1 MSDIHDT
8 IKKLKSLS
16 ATEGYA
22 GGDDVAHA
30 ESYLD
35 YIDEL
40 VMKLDDKK
48 IAYEIQNAAD
58 DLRKHLGIDPTNI
71 RTKFEG
77 KSVSKNQISEG
88 NLGDMAVEAEKDHEV
103 QMARSDCFKSAS
115 YAIAIHKML
124 KDVSELE
131 GIDGWIAAKITKA
144 ADYLGSVKHYMEGEA
159 MKNAELA
166 LAVTNAPAEPEP
178 MQMDMP
184 EESVEVKKEKQ
195 VQEAVQTSFDFWG
208 KK

>member
-1 MSDIHDT
+1 MSNIHNT
-8 IKKLKSLS
+8 IKKL
-16 ATEGYA
+16 
-22 GGDDVAHA
+22 D
-30 ESYLD
+30 
-35 YIDEL
+35 
-40 VMKLDDKK
+40 
-48 IAYEIQNAAD
+48 
-58 DLRKHLGIDPTNI
+58 
-71 RTKFEG
+71 
-77 KSVSKNQISEG
+77 QISEG
-88 NLGDMAVEAEKDHEV
+88 HLGDMANEAEKDHEV

-124 KDVSELE
+124 KDVSEME

-166 LAVTNAPAEPEP
+166 IAVTNAPAEPQP

-184 EESVEVKKEKQ
+184 EESIEEELEQEQEQ
-195 VQEAVQTSFDFWG
+195 VQESVQATFDFWG

>member
-1 MSDIHDT
+1 MSNIRDI
-8 IKKLKSLS
+8 KN
-16 ATEGYA
+16 
-22 GGDDVAHA
+22 
-30 ESYLD
+30 
-35 YIDEL
+35 
-40 VMKLDDKK
+40 KLD
-48 IAYEIQNAAD
+48 
-58 DLRKHLGIDPTNI
+58 
-71 RTKFEG
+71 
-77 KSVSKNQISEG
+77 QISEG
-88 NLGDMAVEAEKDHEV
+88 HLGDMAHEAEKDHEV

-124 KDVSELE
+124 KDVSEME

-166 LAVTNAPAEPEP
+166 IAVTNAPAEPQP

-184 EESVEVKKEKQ
+184 EESVEEAQEQEQ
-195 VQEAVQTSFDFWG
+195 VQESVQTSFDFWG

>member
-1 MSDIHDT
+1 MLRNLKMSNIRDI
-8 IKKLKSLS
+8 KN
-16 ATEGYA
+16 
-22 GGDDVAHA
+22 
-30 ESYLD
+30 
-35 YIDEL
+35 
-40 VMKLDDKK
+40 KLD
-48 IAYEIQNAAD
+48 
-58 DLRKHLGIDPTNI
+58 
-71 RTKFEG
+71 
-77 KSVSKNQISEG
+77 QISEG
-88 NLGDMAVEAEKDHEV
+88 HLGDMAHEAEKDHEV

-124 KDVSELE
+124 KDVSEME

-166 LAVTNAPAEPEP
+166 LAVTNAPAEPQP

-184 EESVEVKKEKQ
+184 EESVEEAHEQ
-195 VQEAVQTSFDFWG
+195 VQESVQTSFDFWG

>member
-1 MSDIHDT
+1 MSNIHNT
-8 IKKLKSLS
+8 IKKL
-16 ATEGYA
+16 
-22 GGDDVAHA
+22 D
-30 ESYLD
+30 
-35 YIDEL
+35 
-40 VMKLDDKK
+40 
-48 IAYEIQNAAD
+48 
-58 DLRKHLGIDPTNI
+58 
-71 RTKFEG
+71 
-77 KSVSKNQISEG
+77 QISEG

-166 LAVTNAPAEPEP
+166 IAVTNAPAEPEP
-178 MQMDMP
+178 MQMQLDMP
-184 EESVEVKKEKQ
+184 EESVEETQEEQ
-195 VQEAVQTSFDFWG
+195 VQEDVQTTFDFWG

>member
-1 MSDIHDT
+1 MSNIHDT
-8 IKKLKSLS
+8 IKKL
-16 ATEGYA
+16 
-22 GGDDVAHA
+22 D
-30 ESYLD
+30 
-35 YIDEL
+35 
-40 VMKLDDKK
+40 
-48 IAYEIQNAAD
+48 
-58 DLRKHLGIDPTNI
+58 
-71 RTKFEG
+71 
-77 KSVSKNQISEG
+77 QISEG
-88 NLGDMAVEAEKDHEV
+88 NLGDMANEAEKDHEV

-166 LAVTNAPAEPEP
+166 IAVTNAPAEPEP
-178 MQMDMP
+178 MQMQLDMP
-184 EESVEVKKEKQ
+184 EESVDETQEEQ
-195 VQEAVQTSFDFWG
+195 VQEDVQTTFDFWG